1 MELDQYVNALREQL
15 AIAAE
20 TGGEEA
26 RALALRLA
34 AALDA
39 AVRLTLLDALTAA
52 AAEITREL
60 APGSVEVRLR
70 GGNPEF
76 AVYPSPAEPPGML
89 GMPSDERAA
98 AVPGAGDGSVSRIN
112 LRLPDELKS
121 QVEQAAERDGLSIN
135 AWLVRAAAT
144 AVERGQSAAPRGQRA
159 PQGGQSYTGWGR

>member
-26 RALALRLA
+26 RSLALRLA

-70 GGNPEF
+70 GGDPDF
-76 AVYPSPAEPPGML
+76 AVIPPPAEPS
-89 GMPSDERAA
+89 GMPADDRA
-98 AVPGAGDGSVSRIN
+98 AVPVSGDGSVSRIN

-144 AVERGQSAAPRGQRA
+144 AVDRGQGGPPRGQRA